1 MSITRKKRS
10 KADSITGKQT
20 RSWQAVAERLLL
32 HPESHEFE
40 VDNLSD
46 QIRVLF
52 NEAPALEQLSR
63 NPVKLALYES
73 ASKALLEAALN
84 LTETELPEAGLS
96 GEEIIFCL
104 MQHLPADSSRD
115 PFFNARM
122 RGLQRRQALLQT
134 EGTSLSAVEAAQ
146 ILGIS
151 RQMVDIRRK
160 KGKLIGI
167 RARGRR
173 YSYPSCQFTE
183 QGNVLPGLEKVL
195 STFEDK
201 DPWMQLSFLVSP
213 NDWLDGASPLDL
225 LRKGAVDEVLRA
237 AYSSGKQGG
246 A

>member
-1 MSITRKKRS
+1 MSIARKKSS
-10 KADSITGKQT
+10 KADSTTGKQT
-20 RSWQAVAERLLL
+20 RFRQAAKEKSIGR
-32 HPESHEFE
+32 
-40 VDNLSD
+40 NLPS
-46 QIRVLF
+46 I
-52 NEAPALEQLSR
+52 EAQAFKRLSR
-63 NPVKLALYES
+63 NPVKLALYER
-73 ASKALLEAALN
+73 ASKTLLGATLILN
-84 LTETELPEAGLS
+84 ETELPEAGLS
-96 GEEIIFCL
+96 GEEIIFQL
-104 MQHLPADSSRD
+104 MQHLPTDSSRD
-115 PFFNARM
+115 PFFNARI

-134 EGTSLSAVEAAQ
+134 EGAPLSAVEAAQ
-146 ILGIS
+146 ILGIC

-160 KGKLIGI
+160 QGKLIGI

-173 YSYPSCQFTE
+173 YSYPSCQFTD

-246 A
+246 DYSENVSLINICTAE

>member
-10 KADSITGKQT
+10 TADSNPSKQARSQQTAT
-20 RSWQAVAERLLL
+20 RISRKLLSAEAQA
-32 HPESHEFE
+32 F
-40 VDNLSD
+40 
-46 QIRVLF
+46 
-52 NEAPALEQLSR
+52 EQLSR
-63 NPVKLALYES
+63 NPIRLALYAS
-73 ASKALLEAALN
+73 ASKALLGATLDLA
-84 LTETELPEAGLS
+84 ETELPEVGLS
-96 GEEIIFCL
+96 GEEIIFRL

-122 RGLQRRQALLQT
+122 RGLQRRQDLLQT
-134 EGTSLSAVEAAQ
+134 EGSPLSAVEAAQ

-160 KGKLIGI
+160 QGKLIGI

-173 YSYPSCQFTE
+173 YSYPCCQFTE
-183 QGNVLPGLEKVL
+183 QGTVLPGLEKVL
-195 STFEDK
+195 NALDDK

-213 NDWLDGASPLDL
+213 NHWLEGARPLDL
-225 LRKGAVDEVLRA
+225 LRNGAVDEVLRA